1 MVVVGDGGNGNDI
14 YYLHAAAA
22 AAAIAI
28 YLLENKGREKIRSG
42 KMMNV
47 KGNT

>member
-14 YYLHAAAA
+14 YYLHAA